1 MRRPMIK
8 RSVALILL
16 ALACS
21 ANWSMAQPPQTIVK
35 NPNNPPLFQRFAA
48 PPSATLRFLLSEPG
62 RKALR
67 RLGTPA
73 AIAFLKALGED
84 VTSQMPAAP
93 SIPAGEAETQSL
105 PEPELLTRSSPQPST
120 LQSPLTPVVN
130 GCGINGTV
138 FNLEP
143 AAGAAP
149 QFTEAVDFF
158 YNGVAAG
165 ADLVVEGANDFR
177 AEIGTG
183 YYVHTAA
190 AGCAPAFEGI
200 LPDLVGL
207 SGEAVFGEGEPV
219 VVAAAAHGNAF
230 MADMRFGSNASGGT
244 TAIGLFRAP
253 KANLLNTVNCPPGTH
268 TTAQAKTCWPLGKL
282 INPLP
287 NPMRQYEQDSPGL
300 AYDDASGHP
309 GAGNAYV
316 TGTEFDFNA
325 DTSRIWLVAC
335 TSGLTCSSPVMISGG
350 DTAAQFSY
358 VQVRP
363 DGGITITYVQSPLNS
378 SAVDIKYVACRAQ
391 GAPVSPS
398 CAPPVLVMHETR
410 PLIGSL
416 IAEPFDVRT
425 FPKHA
430 TRVNGALTQTFVVW
444 DLCKV
449 VQPPSM
455 DFCPD
460 ADLLMR
466 YTTNNGATWLG
477 PISVDVGG
485 GDQFFPAITND
496 FSRKTIN
503 ISYYNNGVNPQF
515 HHRMV
520 VSLRQILP
528 GTTTPTALVSVTSTP
543 NDPASDLFFAGLFNG
558 DYIGLA
564 ARGSGGVG
572 NSRIYSG
579 FSYNLR
585 QGNYNGAMA
594 PQADNYLNRLTY

>member
-1 MRRPMIK
+1 MIK

-16 ALACS
+16 ALAWS
-21 ANWSMAQPPQTIVK
+21 ANCSMAQPPQPIVR

-48 PPSATLRFLLSEPG
+48 PPSATLRFLLSDRG
-62 RKALR
+62 RKTLR
-67 RLGTPA
+67 RLRTPG

-84 VTSQMPAAP
+84 VTSQVPAAP
-93 SIPAGEAETQSL
+93 SIPAWEAETQSL
-105 PEPELLTRSSPQPST
+105 PEPELLTRSSPQPLT
-120 LQSPLTPVVN
+120 LQSPQTPVVN
-130 GCGINGTV
+130 GCGPNGTV

-143 AAGAAP
+143 AADAAP
-149 QFTEAVDFF
+149 QFTESVDFF
-158 YNGVAAG
+158 YNAIAVG

-177 AEIGTG
+177 SEIGTG

-190 AGCAPAFEGI
+190 TGCAPAFEGM

-207 SGEAVFGEGEPV
+207 SGETVFSEGEPV
-219 VVAAAAHGNAF
+219 VVTGAAHGSAF
-230 MADMRFGSNASGGT
+230 IADMRFGSNASGAT
-244 TAIGLFRAP
+244 TAIGLFRGP
-253 KANLLNTVNCPPGTH
+253 RANLLNTVNCPPGTH
-268 TTAQAKTCWPLGKL
+268 TAAQAKTCWPLGKL

-287 NPMRQYEQDSPGL
+287 DPMRQYEQDSPGL

-309 GAGNAYV
+309 GEGNAYV

-325 DTSRIWLVAC
+325 ETSRIWLVAC
-335 TSGLTCSSPVMISGG
+335 SSGLTCSSPVLISGG

-363 DGGITITYVQSPLNS
+363 DGGITITYVQSPSNS

-410 PLIGSL
+410 PLTGSL
-416 IAEPFDVRT
+416 IAEPFEVRT

-430 TRVNGALTQTFVVW
+430 TRLDGGVTQTFVVW
-444 DLCKV
+444 DRCKV
-449 VQPPSM
+449 VPPPST

-466 YTTNNGATWLG
+466 YTTNNGATWTG
-477 PISVDVGG
+477 PISVDVTGR
-485 GDQFFPAITND
+485 DQFFPAV
-496 FSRKTIN
+496 KTDSLRRTVN
-503 ISYYNNGVNPQF
+503 IGYYNNAVDPKFQ
-515 HHRMV
+515 HRMV

-528 GTTTPTALVSVTSTP
+528 GTTTPTAAVSVTSTP
-543 NDPASDLFFAGLFNG
+543 NDPSSDLFFAGLFMG

-564 ARGSGGVG
+564 ARGNGAVGG
-572 NSRIYSG
+572 SRIYSG

-585 QGNYNGAMA
+585 QGNYNGAAA
-594 PQADNYLNRLTY
+594 PQADNYLSRLTY